1 MESKE
6 FRNLLL
12 LLRAN
17 LQEKDI
23 PHRTTMQTHILE
35 LKEEQAEDMSA
46 KMLVSLLNLLF
57 TLN

>member
-12 LLRAN
+12 LLKGN

-23 PHRTTMQTHILE
+23 PHRTIMRTCILE

-46 KMLVSLLNLLF
+46 KMLVSLLSLLF

>member
-12 LLRAN
+12 LLRGN

-23 PHRTTMQTHILE
+23 PHRTTMRTRILE

-46 KMLVSLLNLLF
+46 KMLVSLLSLLF

>member
-12 LLRAN
+12 LLRGN

-23 PHRTTMQTHILE
+23 SHRTTMQTRILE
-35 LKEEQAEDMSA
+35 LKEKQAEDMSA

>member
-12 LLRAN
+12 LLRGN

-23 PHRTTMQTHILE
+23 PHRTTMRTCILE

-46 KMLVSLLNLLF
+46 KMLVSLLSLLF

>member
-12 LLRAN
+12 LLRGN

-23 PHRTTMQTHILE
+23 PHHTTMQTRILE

-46 KMLVSLLNLLF
+46 KMLVSLLSLLF

>member
-12 LLRAN
+12 LLKGN

-23 PHRTTMQTHILE
+23 PHRTIMRTRILE

-46 KMLVSLLNLLF
+46 KMLVSLLSLLF

>member
-12 LLRAN
+12 LLRGN

-23 PHRTTMQTHILE
+23 SHRTTMQTCILE
-35 LKEEQAEDMSA
+35 LKEKQAEDMSA